1 LALTSAT
8 QACSSTSTA
17 ANVEREPPQELVKNE
32 TSEIEASN
40 LALAAVS
47 TAKSNASDEAD
58 AVVCPEDLRTDSFG
72 IRLLFKAEVNGTFQE
87 TDKNLRQLNLTN
99 AEQGQIDALRN
110 TSLFIGGR
118 EGILDFK
125 SLFLI
130 WVTMVGG
137 DGTNADVGKVG
148 KAELEEIQDFCCR
161 NPDFPCPIEF
171 LLPTG
176 EDAGAGAG
184 ETKSVGNRGCSCPLL
199 NKKRDA
205 VAEGSMSSR
214 EAGLVACLTLV
225 SFICVS
231 VVVSLFI
238 WRKGCFI
245 CQGQIP
251 DQ

>member
-148 KAELEEIQDFCCR
+148 ETDLEEIQDFCCR

-171 LLPTG
+171 LPTG
-176 EDAGAGAG
+176 EDAGAS
-184 ETKSVGNRGCSCPLL
+184 ETKSVGNCGRSCPLL

-205 VAEGSMSSR
+205 AAEGGLSSR
-214 EAGLVACLTLV
+214 EAGLIVCLTLV

-231 VVVSLFI
+231 LVVSLFI

-245 CQGQIP
+245 CKGQIP